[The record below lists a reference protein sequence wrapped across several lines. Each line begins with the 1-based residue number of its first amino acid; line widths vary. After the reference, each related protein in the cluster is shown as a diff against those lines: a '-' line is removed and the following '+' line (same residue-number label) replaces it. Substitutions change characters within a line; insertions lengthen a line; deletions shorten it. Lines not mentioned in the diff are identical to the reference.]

1 MPTLWAKIEARR
13 SPLFAMQRMA
23 RLLVFGAMAA
33 ALIMGA
39 VLTPLM
45 ESHHP
50 AGHYADVVARNDT
63 KARVTLYAMYLA
75 VVSWFGGTT
84 PLVHRLPPRRHHL
97 RCRRNRALAGKSST
111 PRPIS

>member
-1 MPTLWAKIEARR
+1 MNEFPGELQQMFKSYGEFHADVDSSPEFMPRLWAKIEARR

-39 VLTPLM
+39 ILTPLM
-45 ESHHP
+45 ETRHP

-63 KARVTLYAMYLA
+63 KADQEYAASLLLGEA
-75 VVSWFGGTT
+75 
-84 PLVHRLPPRRHHL
+84 PQQ
-97 RCRRNRALAGKSST
+97 
-111 PRPIS
+111 